1 MSMDISDFYQT
12 FFDEA
17 DELLADMEQHLLVL
31 QPEAPDAEQLNA
43 IFRAAHSIKGGAGTF
58 GFSVLQETTHLM
70 ENLLDEA
77 RRGEMQLNTDIINL
91 FLETKDIM
99 QEQLD
104 AYKQSQEPDA
114 ASFDY
119 ICQALRQ
126 LALEAKGETPS
137 AVTRLSVVAK
147 SEPQDEQ
154 SRNQLPRRII
164 LSRLKAGEVDLLEE
178 ELGHLTTL
186 TDVVKGVDSLSAIL
200 PGDIAE
206 DDITAVLCFVIEA
219 DQITFETVEV
229 SPKISTPP
237 VLKLAAEQAPTGR
250 VEREKTTRSSESTSI
265 RVAVEKVDQLINLV
279 GELVITQSML
289 AQRSSELDPVNHGD
303 LITSMGQL
311 QRNARDL
318 QESVMSIR
326 MMPMEYVFSRYPR
339 LVRDLAGK
347 LGKQVELTLVGSS
360 TELDKSLIE
369 RIIDP
374 LTHLVR
380 NSLDHGI
387 ELPEK
392 RLAAGKNSVG
402 NLILS
407 AEHQGGN
414 ICIEVTDDGAGLN
427 RERILAKAASQGLTV
442 SENMSDDE
450 VAMLIF
456 APGFSTAEQ
465 VTDVSGRGV
474 GMDVV
479 KRNIQEMGGHV
490 EIQSKQGTGT
500 TIRIL
505 LPLTLAILDG
515 MSVRVADE
523 VFILPLNAVME
534 SLQPREAINFMVI
547 TKGAG
552 RIAEVG
558 ARFVLDGMPGK
569 QMAIDADLNAG
580 LIGEDEAKKR
590 RSEVTQEADFYGS
603 MDGASKFVRGDAI
616 AGILIMVINVVG
628 GLLVG
633 VLQHGM
639 SMGHAAESYTLLTIG
654 DGLVAQIPALV
665 ISTAAGVIVTRVS
678 TDQDVGEQMVNQ
690 LFSNPSVMLLSAAV
704 LGLLGLVPGMP
715 NLVFL
720 LFTAGLLG
728 LAWWIRGREQ
738 KAPAEPK
745 PVKMAENN
753 AVVEA
758 TWNDVQLEDSLG
770 MEVGY
775 RLSPMVDFQQDGE
788 LLGRIRSIR
797 KKFAQEMGFLPPVV
811 HIRDNMDLQP
821 ARYRILMKGVEIGSG
836 DAYPGRWL
844 AINPGTAAGTLPG
857 EATVDPAFGLNAIWI
872 ESALKEQAQIQG
884 YTVVE
889 ASTVVATHLN
899 HLISQHAAELFGRQE
914 AQQLLDRVAQEMPK
928 LTEDL
933 VPGVVTLTTLHKVL
947 QNLLDEKVPIRDM
960 RTILETLAEH
970 APIQSD
976 PHELTAVVR
985 VALGRAITQQ
995 WFPGKDEVHVI
1006 GLDTPLERL
1015 LLQALQGG
1023 GGLEPGLADRLLAQT
1038 QEALSRQ
1045 EMVGAPPVLLVNHA
1059 LRPLLSRFLRRSLP
1073 QLVVL
1078 SNLELSDNRHIRMT
1092 ATIGGK

>member
-1 MSMDISDFYQT
+1 MDISDFYQT

-126 LALEAKGETPS
+126 LALEAKDETPS

-154 SRNQLPRRII
+154 SRSQSPRRII

-186 TDVVKGVDSLSAIL
+186 TDVVKGADSLSAIL
-200 PGDIAE
+200 TGDIAE

-534 SLQPREAINFMVI
+534 SLQPREADLHPLAGGERVLEVRGEYLPIVELWKVFNVAGAKTEATQGIVVI
-547 TKGAG
+547 LQSGG
-552 RIAEVG
+552 RRYALLV
-558 ARFVLDGMPGK
+558 D
-569 QMAIDADLNAG
+569 Q
-580 LIGEDEAKKR
+580 LIGQHQVVVKNLESNYRK
-590 RSEVTQEADFYGS
+590 VP
-603 MDGASKFVRGDAI
+603 
-616 AGILIMVINVVG
+616 GI
-628 GLLVG
+628 
-633 VLQHGM
+633 
-639 SMGHAAESYTLLTIG
+639 SAATILG
-654 DGLVAQIPALV
+654 DGSVALIVDVSALQA
-665 ISTAAGVIVTRVS
+665 INREQRMANTAA
-678 TDQDVGEQMVNQ
+678 
-690 LFSNPSVMLLSAAV
+690 
-704 LGLLGLVPGMP
+704 
-715 NLVFL
+715 
-720 LFTAGLLG
+720 
-728 LAWWIRGREQ
+728 
-738 KAPAEPK
+738 
-745 PVKMAENN
+745 
-753 AVVEA
+753 
-758 TWNDVQLEDSLG
+758 
-770 MEVGY
+770 
-775 RLSPMVDFQQDGE
+775 
-788 LLGRIRSIR
+788 
-797 KKFAQEMGFLPPVV
+797 
-811 HIRDNMDLQP
+811 
-821 ARYRILMKGVEIGSG
+821 
-836 DAYPGRWL
+836 
-844 AINPGTAAGTLPG
+844 
-857 EATVDPAFGLNAIWI
+857 
-872 ESALKEQAQIQG
+872 
-884 YTVVE
+884 
-889 ASTVVATHLN
+889 
-899 HLISQHAAELFGRQE
+899 
-914 AQQLLDRVAQEMPK
+914 
-928 LTEDL
+928 
-933 VPGVVTLTTLHKVL
+933 
-947 QNLLDEKVPIRDM
+947 
-960 RTILETLAEH
+960 
-970 APIQSD
+970 
-976 PHELTAVVR
+976 
-985 VALGRAITQQ
+985 
-995 WFPGKDEVHVI
+995 
-1006 GLDTPLERL
+1006 
-1015 LLQALQGG
+1015 
-1023 GGLEPGLADRLLAQT
+1023 
-1038 QEALSRQ
+1038 
-1045 EMVGAPPVLLVNHA
+1045 
-1059 LRPLLSRFLRRSLP
+1059 
-1073 QLVVL
+1073 
-1078 SNLELSDNRHIRMT
+1078 
-1092 ATIGGK
+1092 

>member
-137 AVTRLSVVAK
+137 AVNRLSVVAK

-154 SRNQLPRRII
+154 SRSQSPRRII

-186 TDVVKGVDSLSAIL
+186 TDVVKGADSLSAIL

-250 VEREKTTRSSESTSI
+250 VEREKTTRSNESTSI

-534 SLQPREAINFMVI
+534 SLQPREADLHPLAGGERVLEVRGEYLPIVELWKVFNVAGAKTEATQGIVVI
-547 TKGAG
+547 LQSGG
-552 RIAEVG
+552 RRYALLV
-558 ARFVLDGMPGK
+558 D
-569 QMAIDADLNAG
+569 Q
-580 LIGEDEAKKR
+580 LIGQHQVVVKNLESNYRK
-590 RSEVTQEADFYGS
+590 VP
-603 MDGASKFVRGDAI
+603 
-616 AGILIMVINVVG
+616 GI
-628 GLLVG
+628 
-633 VLQHGM
+633 
-639 SMGHAAESYTLLTIG
+639 SAATILG
-654 DGLVAQIPALV
+654 DGSVALIVDVSALQA
-665 ISTAAGVIVTRVS
+665 INREQRMANTAA
-678 TDQDVGEQMVNQ
+678 
-690 LFSNPSVMLLSAAV
+690 
-704 LGLLGLVPGMP
+704 
-715 NLVFL
+715 
-720 LFTAGLLG
+720 
-728 LAWWIRGREQ
+728 
-738 KAPAEPK
+738 
-745 PVKMAENN
+745 
-753 AVVEA
+753 
-758 TWNDVQLEDSLG
+758 
-770 MEVGY
+770 
-775 RLSPMVDFQQDGE
+775 
-788 LLGRIRSIR
+788 
-797 KKFAQEMGFLPPVV
+797 
-811 HIRDNMDLQP
+811 
-821 ARYRILMKGVEIGSG
+821 
-836 DAYPGRWL
+836 
-844 AINPGTAAGTLPG
+844 
-857 EATVDPAFGLNAIWI
+857 
-872 ESALKEQAQIQG
+872 
-884 YTVVE
+884 
-889 ASTVVATHLN
+889 
-899 HLISQHAAELFGRQE
+899 
-914 AQQLLDRVAQEMPK
+914 
-928 LTEDL
+928 
-933 VPGVVTLTTLHKVL
+933 
-947 QNLLDEKVPIRDM
+947 
-960 RTILETLAEH
+960 
-970 APIQSD
+970 
-976 PHELTAVVR
+976 
-985 VALGRAITQQ
+985 
-995 WFPGKDEVHVI
+995 
-1006 GLDTPLERL
+1006 
-1015 LLQALQGG
+1015 
-1023 GGLEPGLADRLLAQT
+1023 
-1038 QEALSRQ
+1038 
-1045 EMVGAPPVLLVNHA
+1045 
-1059 LRPLLSRFLRRSLP
+1059 
-1073 QLVVL
+1073 
-1078 SNLELSDNRHIRMT
+1078 
-1092 ATIGGK
+1092 